1 MKLKYSF
8 YIISGLLKIVRWSTL
23 SALFLL
29 LALNAYADD
38 GVPVGFTR
46 DYAEAL
52 LNEAVNTNTLFSS
65 QSLISNGSFLQRRVG
80 QPDIQYESFR
90 LPVELSLAESSD
102 GVRPFVTTGF
112 GLLKVTGGA
121 APLEGGGQND
131 FSVTR
136 LFTLS
141 SGFGAYIDILK
152 GLSIA
157 PVFALSYSHLNNRYD
172 FNNGFS
178 QGVLSQQYSD
188 FYNWSLDLF
197 TYTPE
202 LRVLYELKFDCGE
215 FRYMLRASQ
224 LFNDSFDSG
233 SADVKI
239 NSSSGL
245 VSNRVEF
252 EREIG
257 VLADSTAM
265 SVQPFFQWGNISGRA
280 ASGLN
285 LVNLFEVGADLIFK
299 LNKRFGPLSELYVG
313 SSYVSA
319 DNFEG
324 YHLGLG
330 GHF

>member
-1 MKLKYSF
+1 MYLFALAVLSM
-8 YIISGLLKIVRWSTL
+8 LLHP
-23 SALFLL
+23 
-29 LALNAYADD
+29 LAAAADNR
-38 GVPVGFTR
+38 VPVGFTR

-80 QPDIQYESFR
+80 EPDTQYESFR
-90 LPVELSLAESSD
+90 LPVEISLTERSN
-102 GVRPFVTTGF
+102 GVRPFVNTGF

-121 APLEGGGQND
+121 APLEDTGEND
-131 FSVTR
+131 FSVTK
-136 LFTLS
+136 LFTIS
-141 SGFGAYIDILK
+141 SGIGAYIDLFD

-157 PVFALSYSHLNNRYD
+157 PVLALSYSHLTNSYD
-172 FNNGFS
+172 FNNRFS
-178 QGVLSQQYSD
+178 QQVLSQEYGE

-202 LRVLYELKFDCGE
+202 LRVLYEARFSCGE
-215 FRYMLRASQ
+215 LRYSLRASQ
-224 LFNDSFDSG
+224 LFNDSFNSG
-233 SADVKI
+233 SANVKI

-252 EREIG
+252 ERDLG
-257 VLADSTAM
+257 VSLEGAALAL
-265 SVQPFFQWGNISGRA
+265 QPFFQWGNITGRA
-280 ASGLN
+280 ASGLD
-285 LVNLFEVGADLIFK
+285 LVNLFEVGSDIIFK
-299 LNKRFGPLSELYVG
+299 LKERFVLLSELYLG
-313 SSYVSA
+313 ASYVSG